1 MQCLMPMEFMRD
13 TGKRISSIEF
23 DEEALTLRVL
33 DQRLLPHN
41 VSYIEINNV
50 QDAFTVIQNMN
61 VRGAPLIATVAALS
75 LLVEM
80 NNTTFQNLT
89 ELMHF
94 FTSNVNLLR
103 NSRPTAINLSNALDV
118 IMEAPFVEE
127 LGLDK
132 NKEIKAKA
140 ILKLYHDEQEENRQL
155 VWNGFQKLRSQKEPR
170 SKLTLMTICNTG
182 TLATVSWGTAL
193 GVIYALHEA
202 ELVEMVYVLET
213 RPYNQGARLT
223 AFELQHA
230 GISYKLITDSMAAWT
245 LRTKRVEAILV
256 GADQVALNG
265 DLANKIGTYMLAV
278 LAKYHCVPFY
288 AAVPV
293 TSINPSI
300 KTGNDIIIEERPPH
314 ELLTINGQYIG
325 APDTPVWN
333 PAFDVTPGTLITNII
348 TERDCMKLS
357 DFNITDGVHTR
368 WCRFIIQRYLGQ
380 FLEQNLTLDQLS
392 VSLIAGELSIND
404 VKINAHYVNEILTS
418 MNLPLRLTDG
428 FVGEIAIEVPWCALT
443 SHASKMKVKQ
453 LDLTFQSR
461 EGVKLDNKDLVS
473 SMIGSVVESLV
484 SSSELAKSFFD
495 NEKESGKEEEF
506 DTEGKDGVMAFA
518 KVIDAIVSRFCLE
531 LVDTTIR
538 LENPPKALS
547 DMCTAI
553 EIRLKEVRFMDEQ
566 MVHCQQEG
574 KSAETI
580 TSQPHGVGSIANLNK
595 YMELSGVEL
604 FTDVFTELED
614 QFPDNNSS
622 QTVTS
627 MYIRR
632 EKQKLKSPTLTSQES
647 ISAELFTSAL
657 SSSTANFQSCYSSL
671 NTPDSMGQSSGEP
684 FRITRVD
691 SERKLMSS
699 PVKFAEFVGESRL
712 IFRIKNS
719 DAVVD
724 KKGNKVEIESFFTG
738 LHCFILPSQIE
749 ILKRFFASVS
759 LPQVAKLNDF
769 GKKMEKSDYDA
780 MAKNIEEESFQK
792 ARLTTLGMQ
801 GTWSRR
807 DDFREFDSINL
818 EDNRSSRKLSETCRE
833 NYNTLKLDSSKKE
846 STLLLARFGS
856 VLICIPHNDTMSAES
871 SKSFSNGCHEAIDRC
886 IEEAEGYLEK
896 ASRISLKPTN
906 LHNARNMLDKL
917 YNKDHLRIVGTSV
930 VLNYQMDKSGT
941 GEQTKAKL
949 IFPNL
954 DIIEYLAPESNP
966 GDPDHPHIPLLD
978 FSTFENP
985 DQKPQLK
992 LVLTSSTTNSEESKA
1007 FLYIEKCKCELDLSI
1022 VDRVADLLEPRPF
1035 FDLPSY
1041 KRSRL
1046 DSIVRKDAPQLR
1058 EDLFSV
1064 PLVVEQPSR
1073 LMVTVKCQAIDVNL
1087 RVPVADLRNPNGARM
1102 PYRQRHVHPE
1112 YLGLHLNSVTMEAPF
1127 GGESILF
1134 ELFATE
1140 IYGSFCGISDKF
1152 TCSDEDRRFLW
1163 GGQTSVDESVHMKIE
1178 YDPRNKALK
1187 ASGTKIHGVGLLGDD
1202 MTKSISLSLLQS
1214 LPHREGP
1221 FAQTHRSFL
1230 HDHEEGNDLIL
1241 AGSREEM
1248 SAFGANC
1255 ILQSTL
1261 VISLDVPI
1269 LRLFI
1274 PSHSYLEVLYNRLV
1288 NDLLLWEPAAPSVR
1302 PGGDDFKINALS
1314 DDMFHE
1320 CGGDTVDNYDD
1331 DCEEERFSST
1341 TMSNGYDKNKSHA
1354 LSLLLNVKKGT
1365 MLMCTNEDSDVG
1377 HVSIELSDAQLFTVT
1392 GYHGRMTDTYFY
1404 YTTHTIA
1411 VGHRNSCTM
1420 PKVINQADF
1429 GKWSRDDTQMNSFSS
1444 DNEFCSQST
1453 DDAVGVAIFLCER
1466 PGQNIKD
1473 VLLAVAVRNTCL
1485 QLRPFRQSKDTW
1497 MFQLANLFT
1506 LQDYPIPGYELPV
1519 VTTDLHI
1526 HLDNV
1531 VLAYDHVWTNPESDI
1546 RLRLVLGE
1554 SDISSSIIQDMSA
1567 VKVVSIFEG
1576 ARLFISNVKKSKDN
1590 VRFEEQRPAPHTTK
1604 SAPLKKKFFKVVDV
1618 GLFQLEF
1625 LSSLVV
1631 VGEEGSVTAPIVEIR
1646 CRNDI
1651 IKAWVCVDSL
1661 VALLNVASDIAM
1673 SGKFAPVDTSACP
1686 SERQSVDSLDEKP
1699 RFEPSTPLPSST
1711 QDVAASVPKPI
1722 EMKIKQMVESAM
1734 QEISSSASP
1743 ASSTG
1748 IPCGA
1753 DALEEFSPNFSA
1765 TQNMHIK
1772 SALDVAH
1779 AERNRAYSLSTDD
1792 EFCMVDE
1799 DVIGSGITSATGE
1812 PNIKYIGSRSDRSTA
1827 NSGITIDPQHF
1838 RVPSDWRGDG
1848 LAALPADFPP
1858 PIARYLLRDIS
1869 ICVHLY
1875 GGSDLSDEPPKER
1888 SYSTPEYREGKG
1900 KNQVVPP
1907 EAMGGK
1913 HRDHS
1918 VCVVLDLNKI
1928 TCLYQQ
1934 FNEDAPLMSMKL
1946 FSIHNITL
1954 FDKLTASQI
1963 KEMMYQYSTSE
1974 QPRRTCAPML
1984 AVRMVESHKCEGK
1997 LRISMLPIKFNIDQD
2012 TMEFLDDFFQEVRTR
2027 VEFPSDVPIVTAARP
2042 VLEVPATIR
2051 MGRHSSSVDDYPEL
2065 DKDSLNLRVLTPE
2078 AAPSSPL
2085 YDLSYL
2091 ENRTK
2096 SASPAK
2102 KCHMGAPLTE
2112 SAVSIGDLF
2121 GSKSR
2126 TSSRSTHDRSAQGL
2140 YPDIREGN
2148 SPAFACADPCPEEDT
2163 IRVDDLQL
2171 AGDWSTDS
2179 QIRFPDLSQ
2188 VEPISSADQMLM
2200 GASMHD
2206 SFHPD
2211 MLLADLSMPKQSIDV
2226 CDELLDTSDDLADC
2240 SNDLDKSTIGDDE
2253 TSTQM
2258 AFSSGERQGG
2268 ADASEHTRGSTFFKE
2283 FIFSPAVSVYVD
2295 YHGKN
2300 KINVEKN
2307 GAVLGVLSGIGQLNR
2322 TEFVLKEIVNRN
2334 GLLGVGRCIG
2344 VAVDEWVSDLRSS
2357 LPNVLASCSP
2367 ISPFVQ
2373 IGKGVVDL
2381 FWLPVA
2387 ELRKEDGHVVKG
2399 IQKGVGSFGLSSAAG
2414 VVGMAQTVVG
2424 VIQMVAE
2431 SVLHEVQPSAPYL
2444 NERNR
2449 RSLAARAAAPTDFR
2463 HGLQLAYDIASDGYR
2478 QARDDLELAAQE
2490 DRASGQSS
2498 VRNVLKLAPR
2508 ALFGTWVTSTQIGYQ
2523 LLGGLRN
2530 QLRPD
2535 VYQDER
2541 HKWKNDEVP
2550 GGSGHEHYFGPG
2562 TIEGIDKPSDLGTM
2576 SPRPR

>member
-1 MQCLMPMEFMRD
+1 
-13 TGKRISSIEF
+13 
-23 DEEALTLRVL
+23 
-33 DQRLLPHN
+33 
-41 VSYIEINNV
+41 
-50 QDAFTVIQNMN
+50 
-61 VRGAPLIATVAALS
+61 
-75 LLVEM
+75 
-80 NNTTFQNLT
+80 
-89 ELMHF
+89 
-94 FTSNVNLLR
+94 
-103 NSRPTAINLSNALDV
+103 
-118 IMEAPFVEE
+118 
-127 LGLDK
+127 
-132 NKEIKAKA
+132 
-140 ILKLYHDEQEENRQL
+140 
-155 VWNGFQKLRSQKEPR
+155 
-170 SKLTLMTICNTG
+170 
-182 TLATVSWGTAL
+182 
-193 GVIYALHEA
+193 
-202 ELVEMVYVLET
+202 
-213 RPYNQGARLT
+213 
-223 AFELQHA
+223 
-230 GISYKLITDSMAAWT
+230 
-245 LRTKRVEAILV
+245 
-256 GADQVALNG
+256 
-265 DLANKIGTYMLAV
+265 
-278 LAKYHCVPFY
+278 
-288 AAVPV
+288 
-293 TSINPSI
+293 
-300 KTGNDIIIEERPPH
+300 
-314 ELLTINGQYIG
+314 
-325 APDTPVWN
+325 
-333 PAFDVTPGTLITNII
+333 
-348 TERDCMKLS
+348 MKLS

-404 VKINAHYVNEILTS
+404 VKINAHVSSLEFNYVNEILTS

-566 MVHCQQEG
+566 MVHCQQEEI
-574 KSAETI
+574 SNADQSRI
-580 TSQPHGVGSIANLNK
+580 DI
-595 YMELSGVEL
+595 SGT
-604 FTDVFTELED
+604 F
-614 QFPDNNSS
+614 
-622 QTVTS
+622 
-627 MYIRR
+627 Y
-632 EKQKLKSPTLTSQES
+632 
-647 ISAELFTSAL
+647 L
-657 SSSTANFQSCYSSL
+657 SSFIINCQFSVVLFELIPTAV

-871 SKSFSNGCHEAIDRC
+871 SKSFSNGFHEAIDRC

-949 IFPNL
+949 IFPNV

-985 DQKPQLK
+985 DQTPQLK

-1112 YLGLHLNSVTMEAPF
+1112 YIGLHLNSVTMEAPF

-1365 MLMCTNEDSDVG
+1365 MLMCTNED
-1377 HVSIELSDAQLFTVT
+1377 
-1392 GYHGRMTDTYFY
+1392 
-1404 YTTHTIA
+1404 
-1411 VGHRNSCTM
+1411 
-1420 PKVINQADF
+1420 
-1429 GKWSRDDTQMNSFSS
+1429 
-1444 DNEFCSQST
+1444 
-1453 DDAVGVAIFLCER
+1453 
-1466 PGQNIKD
+1466 

-1576 ARLFISNVKKSKDN
+1576 ARLFMSNVKKSKDN

-1604 SAPLKKKFFKVVDV
+1604 SAPVKKKFFKVVDV

-1699 RFEPSTPLPSST
+1699 RFESGTPLPSST

-1765 TQNMHIK
+1765 TQ
-1772 SALDVAH
+1772 
-1779 AERNRAYSLSTDD
+1779 
-1792 EFCMVDE
+1792 
-1799 DVIGSGITSATGE
+1799 SATGE
-1812 PNIKYIGSRSDRSTA
+1812 PNIKYIGSRSDRSTT

-1918 VCVVLDLNKI
+1918 VCVVLDLNKVLI
-1928 TCLYQQ
+1928 QRRNNPEEHVPQCWPFVWLNLT
-1934 FNEDAPLMSMKL
+1934 MSN
-1946 FSIHNITL
+1946 FFIVV
-1954 FDKLTASQI
+1954 Q
-1963 KEMMYQYSTSE
+1963 
-1974 QPRRTCAPML
+1974 
-1984 AVRMVESHKCEGK
+1984 
-1997 LRISMLPIKFNIDQD
+1997 ISMLPIKFNIDQD

-2140 YPDIREGN
+2140 YPDIREAN

-2268 ADASEHTRGSTFFKE
+2268 ADAE

-2424 VIQMVAE
+2424 VIQMH
-2431 SVLHEVQPSAPYL
+2431 LC
-2444 NERNR
+2444 NR
-2449 RSLAARAAAPTDFR
+2449 
-2463 HGLQLAYDIASDGYR
+2463 LAY
-2478 QARDDLELAAQE
+2478 
-2490 DRASGQSS
+2490 
-2498 VRNVLKLAPR
+2498 
-2508 ALFGTWVTSTQIGYQ
+2508 LFS
-2523 LLGGLRN
+2523 GLRN

-2550 GGSGHEHYFGPG
+2550 GGSGQY
-2562 TIEGIDKPSDLGTM
+2562 
-2576 SPRPR
+2576 